1 MFNYRKDKVSV
12 SIIYLNII
20 VIRGEDKKSNI
31 GYTIRTNDL
40 ENINKEIEMFRN
52 MTLDEVTDY
61 LKSKEIKFDKVEFV

>member
-1 MFNYRKDKVSV
+1 MFNYRKNKVSV

-20 VIRGEDKKSNI
+20 VIRGEGKKSNI

-61 LKSKEIKFDKVEFV
+61 LT

>member
-20 VIRGEDKKSNI
+20 LIRGEGKKSNI

-40 ENINKEIEMFRN
+40 KNINKEIEMFRN

>member
-20 VIRGEDKKSNI
+20 VIRGEGKNSNK
-31 GYTIRTNDL
+31 GYTVRTNDL

-61 LKSKEIKFDKVEFV
+61 LTSEKIKYDKVEFT

>member
-20 VIRGEDKKSNI
+20 VIRGEGKKSNI

-61 LKSKEIKFDKVEFV
+61 LTSKEIKFDKVEFV

>member
-20 VIRGEDKKSNI
+20 VIRGEGKKSNI

-40 ENINKEIEMFRN
+40 KDINKEIEMFRN

-61 LKSKEIKFDKVEFV
+61 LTSKKIKYDKVEFT

>member
-20 VIRGEDKKSNI
+20 VIRGEGKKSNI
-31 GYTIRTNDL
+31 GYTIRTDDL
-40 ENINKEIEMFRN
+40 KDINKEIEMFRN

-61 LKSKEIKFDKVEFV
+61 LTSKKIRFDKVEFV

>member
-20 VIRGEDKKSNI
+20 VIRGEGKKSNI

-40 ENINKEIEMFRN
+40 KNINKEIEMFRN